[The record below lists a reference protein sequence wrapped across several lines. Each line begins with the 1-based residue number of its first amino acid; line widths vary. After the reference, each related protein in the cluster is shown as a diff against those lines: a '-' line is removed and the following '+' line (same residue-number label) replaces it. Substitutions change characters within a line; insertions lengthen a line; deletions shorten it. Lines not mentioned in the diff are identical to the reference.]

1 MIVVFS
7 IKYRRILV
15 AFSIIRAID
24 NRSLTTSLQTISFWI
39 ITNDHQPYRF
49 FTGSVRADGCRW
61 SCNSA
66 QFSRL
71 LWSLGWEHVLAL
83 HRTYNNGSSP
93 VHLCSLIIFM
103 LLLLSQYALFLFL
116 ILGAEIASTVVLGM
130 YKEKLNSCLEC
141 SMQQQVRYTYNNTDL
156 PHLKKDNRTRL
167 ITEAWDVMQKEV
179 CDFVLEQSFN
189 TYGNH
194 YT

>member
-1 MIVVFS
+1 
-7 IKYRRILV
+7 
-15 AFSIIRAID
+15 
-24 NRSLTTSLQTISFWI
+24 
-39 ITNDHQPYRF
+39 
-49 FTGSVRADGCRW
+49 
-61 SCNSA
+61 
-66 QFSRL
+66 
-71 LWSLGWEHVLAL
+71 
-83 HRTYNNGSSP
+83 
-93 VHLCSLIIFM
+93 M

-179 CDFVLEQSFN
+179 CDFVQKPSFN

>member
-39 ITNDHQPYRF
+39 IITTDHQPYRF

-93 VHLCSLIIFM
+93 VHLCSH
-103 LLLLSQYALFLFL
+103 SLFSCCCCCHSTHSSCSSSSERRSLRQSCW
-116 ILGAEIASTVVLGM
+116 ECTKRSWTPASSVP
-130 YKEKLNSCLEC
+130 C
-141 SMQQQVRYTYNNTDL
+141 S
-156 PHLKKDNRTRL
+156 NRCATL
-167 ITEAWDVMQKEV
+167 TTTQT
-179 CDFVLEQSFN
+179 CH
-189 TYGNH
+189 T
-194 YT
+194 